1 MVEGLSPYAC
11 TLAEILKSSYQALG
25 KCRGLSVSILII
37 LIHYFLKNYIFNLL
51 PIWVSKMIE
60 KYMMETFFVKRY
72 MGVIPNRANTYTDQ
86 GKGEWWETPTVTK
99 TSGEGFLYTILRD
112 QLIFEKE
119 LQDSNQDLFIK
130 SQKPIPES
138 EIKTYGFGL
147 KLADRV
153 GEKASAMMG

>member
-60 KYMMETFFVKRY
+60 KYMMETFFVERY
-72 MGVIPNRANTYTDQ
+72 MGVIPKRANPYTD
-86 GKGEWWETPTVTK
+86 
-99 TSGEGFLYTILRD
+99 
-112 QLIFEKE
+112 
-119 LQDSNQDLFIK
+119 
-130 SQKPIPES
+130 
-138 EIKTYGFGL
+138 
-147 KLADRV
+147 
-153 GEKASAMMG
+153 